1 MLLQSHSAAI
11 FLGLDYFKNVKIY
24 SGKTIYLLKK
34 NPNSERFENLTNS
47 VALSGKFATFRD
59 F

>member
-1 MLLQSHSAAI
+1 MLFQSHSAAI

-34 NPNSERFENLTNS
+34 NPIFERLENFTNS
-47 VALSGKFATFRD
+47 VAFSGNFATFSD